1 MAKSW
6 KTPLAIIVIM
16 LAVLV
21 ASFILPG
28 RQGSRVLAPEFTL
41 TDLDGNEVGLANFK
55 GQVVVLNFWA
65 TWCPYCVA
73 EMEELDAA
81 AGRLAARGVK
91 VLAINIMQRE
101 TIAGIQEFLG
111 KKEHNYLVL
120 LDHDS
125 RVARSYGVG
134 GIPTTFIIDRQG
146 QIRRV
151 KQGPVEPGELD
162 RLVKDLL

>member
-1 MAKSW
+1 MPKNW
-6 KTPLAIIVIM
+6 KVPLIIIVIM
-16 LAVLV
+16 FAVLA

-28 RQGSRVLAPEFTL
+28 RQGNKVLAPAFTL
-41 TDLDGNEVGLANFK
+41 PTLDGGQVSLASFK

-73 EMEELDAA
+73 EMEELDKA
-81 AGRLAARGVK
+81 AGRLADQGVK
-91 VLAINIMQRE
+91 VLAVNIMQRE
-101 TIAGIQEFLG
+101 TEAGIRAFLG
-111 KKEHNYLVL
+111 NKEHNYLVL

-125 RVARSYGVG
+125 RVARSYGVA

-151 KQGPVEPGELD
+151 KQGPLGPGELD
-162 RLVKDLL
+162 NLVKDLL